1 MTHGSPIFPTRIST
15 CLTEACVLNFLHLLH
30 TQCMQCTVH
39 CDSLSEVWPTFFLI
53 VGHKPT
59 VIRFLK
65 YVLRTYRTSIINGM
79 KLLQQTSVHFVL
91 TLDIRYSSGL
101 HSSAQLS
108 DLTPMMVSQT
118 MPLAVC
124 LLLCLFNHSVFALR
138 PLSAKTSKIL
148 YRKSVMSSSAS
159 DTTGAADFKLLVLGG
174 TGFVGREVV
183 KRARQKG
190 FSVASISRRGKLVG
204 DSDQS
209 VTWVSGD
216 ASQVKT
222 IQAVIDDFG
231 PFDGCIHAVGLLL
244 DTESGL
250 SALNKYAS
258 GSGSS
263 PTSESTYDRITRQT
277 GDEYSNIMNL
287 LVLLV

>member
-1 MTHGSPIFPTRIST
+1 
-15 CLTEACVLNFLHLLH
+15 
-30 TQCMQCTVH
+30 
-39 CDSLSEVWPTFFLI
+39 
-53 VGHKPT
+53 
-59 VIRFLK
+59 
-65 YVLRTYRTSIINGM
+65 
-79 KLLQQTSVHFVL
+79 
-91 TLDIRYSSGL
+91 
-101 HSSAQLS
+101 
-108 DLTPMMVSQT
+108 
-118 MPLAVC
+118 
-124 LLLCLFNHSVFALR
+124 
-138 PLSAKTSKIL
+138 
-148 YRKSVMSSSAS
+148 MSSSVS
-159 DTTGAADFKLLVLGG
+159 DNTGAADFKLLVLGG

-190 FSVASISRRGKLVG
+190 FSVVSISRRGKLVG
-204 DSDQS
+204 ESDQS

-231 PFDGCIHAVGLLL
+231 PFDGCVHAVGLLL

-277 GDEYSNIMNL
+277 GMKSI
-287 LVLLV
+287 VK

>member
-1 MTHGSPIFPTRIST
+1 
-15 CLTEACVLNFLHLLH
+15 
-30 TQCMQCTVH
+30 
-39 CDSLSEVWPTFFLI
+39 
-53 VGHKPT
+53 
-59 VIRFLK
+59 
-65 YVLRTYRTSIINGM
+65 
-79 KLLQQTSVHFVL
+79 
-91 TLDIRYSSGL
+91 
-101 HSSAQLS
+101 
-108 DLTPMMVSQT
+108 
-118 MPLAVC
+118 MPAIVC
-124 LLLCLFNHSVFALR
+124 LLIYLLSYSVLALK
-138 PLSAKTSKIL
+138 PLSSKTSKL
-148 YRKSVMSSSAS
+148 VYRKAALLSSSS
-159 DTTGAADFKLLVLGG
+159 DTTGVADFKLLVLGG

-190 FSVASISRRGKLVG
+190 FSVVSISRRGKLAG
-204 DSDQS
+204 ESDQS

-277 GDEYSNIMNL
+277 GVYNCSSACL
-287 LVLLV
+287 LLHSL

>member
-1 MTHGSPIFPTRIST
+1 
-15 CLTEACVLNFLHLLH
+15 
-30 TQCMQCTVH
+30 
-39 CDSLSEVWPTFFLI
+39 
-53 VGHKPT
+53 
-59 VIRFLK
+59 
-65 YVLRTYRTSIINGM
+65 
-79 KLLQQTSVHFVL
+79 
-91 TLDIRYSSGL
+91 
-101 HSSAQLS
+101 
-108 DLTPMMVSQT
+108 MVSQT
-118 MPLAVC
+118 MSLAVC
-124 LLLCLFNHSVFALR
+124 LLICLFSCSAFALR
-138 PLSAKTSKIL
+138 SLPTKTSKML
-148 YRKSVMSSSAS
+148 SRKSAMSSSVS
-159 DTTGAADFKLLVLGG
+159 DNTGVTDFKLLVLGG

-190 FSVASISRRGKLVG
+190 FSVVSISRRGKLVG
-204 DSDQS
+204 ESDQS

-277 GDEYSNIMNL
+277 GVQNDSLIYSFL
-287 LVLLV
+287 